1 MGKDVRVCIRERR
14 KKGTAAL
21 PAKKGVIFFFFSLYD
36 VVAGAGCES
45 NQRKTAEGNSTLQ
58 FLSFFPC
65 RNNVSSVALVQ
76 KEGKVKDI
84 TEYNKIEK

>member
-1 MGKDVRVCIRERR
+1 MSGFVSEKDGRRV
-14 KKGTAAL
+14 L
-21 PAKKGVIFFFFSLYD
+21 PHCEQKRGVIFFFFSLYD

-45 NQRKTAEGNSTLQ
+45 NQKKTAEGNSTLQ